1 MGFRNPAKANIR
13 AVLND
18 WVARAT
24 EIHIDVL
31 AVMHTELA
39 ACNYYDA
46 VLNASN
52 VGRTIGLV
60 AEQKTLLDIPY
71 SHTGIWL
78 SIRSGNGH
86 VHDAVSKRSY

>member
-1 MGFRNPAKANIR
+1 MGLGNTAKANIR

-18 WVARAT
+18 RIARTA
-24 EIHIDVL
+24 EIDIDIL

-60 AEQKTLLDIPY
+60 AE
-71 SHTGIWL
+71 
-78 SIRSGNGH
+78 
-86 VHDAVSKRSY
+86 

>member
-1 MGFRNPAKANIR
+1 MGLGNPAKANIR

-18 WVARAT
+18 RIARTA
-24 EIHIDVL
+24 EIDIDIL

-52 VGRTIGLV
+52 VGWTIGLV
-60 AEQKTLLDIPY
+60 AE
-71 SHTGIWL
+71 
-78 SIRSGNGH
+78 
-86 VHDAVSKRSY
+86 